1 MSFYLKWG
9 QEWLKSQEQNY
20 IDQQSVEQAKS
31 SMSDIEIEA
40 LGKKTLDFQSMNP
53 NEDSDLPYAA
63 ASMGL
68 SGIDYYNLWKDTE
81 TVVPDPKEEF
91 VKKRSTSFWQ
101 QIKDGVQKTKD
112 IQQETRQE
120 LWGNAQL
127 RKSTVLNGL
136 IVGLNA
142 KFQDFQVSGANS
154 FGVASKAELNKLAN
168 EQGKELDRDYSRFV
182 GDPETEDNEIPITWK
197 IQSFVKGLQ
206 AGAIRNTLKR
216 GARTIG
222 VELSEEQLN
231 LVPLAAT
238 DSLSFLNTQKDFK
251 FSETDI
257 EVINKHFPSVF
268 RNNLKIAQ
276 GGEVRE
282 PTLQEQ
288 LEAYLDTANQL
299 LGSGTTDGIEQYF
312 GSNEYFQEAQISRE
326 GFKRYSIPATPGDQ
340 VRYTLTGSLGGEYS
354 PLNNV
359 IADVK
364 LETEGNIAKLVDTYN
379 KTNMSD
385 AEFETNFNAL
395 LSAEQDKISDMNFEP
410 KHGFNAWIGFLS
422 NLGGMVL
429 TDPTMILPGVGI
441 SGKAATSKTLTSVG
455 RELDDYL
462 QAGGKAADFWIDKDP
477 VIQGMADTITK
488 AVNDGAPIMTY
499 LVRNGFSASMAKEV
513 VDSPDKMFDVIKDSL
528 TGGLLSDVRF
538 KGNNLTK
545 ANDFHIQAKVLN
557 DNFLDNLY
565 AAMTD
570 DQYTATYMRGGGRK
584 SKNAV
589 RTLQSSFKDIFGGT
603 DVRLPSRPWAYLTEV
618 DRAVDTFVKTGYMFS
633 IPENKIDDLL
643 IKFHDNIQAKDYR
656 GAQAVFYDE
665 LIKTEGALQ
674 LRYTFGLSDNE
685 ITEFMAE
692 HLDDVRGFGE
702 KGRTYRPALSNKF
715 YDRAAMQEGLDP
727 IARAQFANTL
737 LSETDKQWATQHALG
752 MVGQAMDLTINVP
765 DLKPILRYTGMRRRL
780 RNKTFKKNGYEESI
794 DAVRQSVDEGKLGT
808 FYDPST
814 PIGAELKGV
823 IADGLE
829 DPGLMFKYGAEII
842 PFKATDVAF
851 TFISRVWMPMQL
863 VTRVAFP
870 LKITTDGN
878 LRMSARGMASIFRD
892 PWEYMKLIWNDPNAA
907 MVKLIQ
913 AQNPDFK
920 PYTALTGPFRTT
932 AKVLDEKYPE
942 FIRKGL
948 GALKENNAKFG
959 LPEVQDLYERD
970 PRFTTV
976 FRKNRGDWEDIRKY
990 ATAEEVAD
998 GAATKVGLEDDYLEA
1013 YTDYLI
1019 TQMAHDPFMPVV
1031 AQSMKKNLTDEE
1043 VVDLIQ
1049 RTPYLMDEIEDMNRK
1064 ILSIRA
1070 VDASSQV
1077 IPVIRT
1083 QEDFLDFVKHHKMTI
1098 SNFTANQT
1106 DLIDVIAQGKIG
1118 RTNIR
1123 SIDVAK
1129 QVNRKKIKEDIKPLL
1144 MEVLEDLPF
1153 TVPGVK
1159 SEVKGFAKK
1168 YGAFMDALFFAVGQS
1183 EATLSRIPTFK
1194 QAYYHFL
1201 ESNLT
1206 FGTRKSLQDVLD
1218 AHYDPENVI
1227 NLPADLIAA
1236 VKRNLTDAEVPF
1248 DQIEKVMKK
1257 VVRQRLQVTDD
1268 AVTFVAYNADNKYSP
1283 RVLQSVSKNQLELDL
1298 NLANAESKAYSV
1310 ETAGRIR
1317 LGDENTKIGSYYSS
1331 LPRRNVLVDGVLDT
1345 SQDMAFSRAIREFH
1359 KDTGKNTFN
1368 ITTDFKNLIKE
1379 NPTPTIKELRKVL
1392 QMGNAKYDD
1401 VAELMQ
1407 QTGLIAMVDSK
1418 AGKLVMNNARKSG
1431 IISQFTEMEYH
1442 TMLDLDDIRGDAT
1455 RNMTFNDLN
1464 KTASAYAFELHNRL
1478 LYNLLERGYL
1488 AEAYKV
1494 GLPFFEAYREVL
1506 GRWTQLAAA
1515 NPRAGAQVGFAYRKG
1530 IENNYVYSD
1539 KFGEKYLIIP
1549 VGGTALESYVK
1560 NEGEGLWT
1568 DDISIEESNIILKR
1582 SLPIS
1587 ALGVAGGGL
1596 LPPLGPVVA
1605 IPTGFVTRDNPEI
1618 RRLLERTIFQF
1629 GLPFESMGSG
1639 DLKDIMGEI
1648 LLEENLPATGKNALN
1663 AVASKL
1669 GFAGLDEDLYMGA
1682 TTQAVQIAAFLYPN
1696 KSDDPQFIFDTSATI
1711 RDNIYQLKAWDR
1723 NINPLVPKL
1732 NVLYRVDTEDSTFN
1746 EWYGTTQEASG
1757 VVWNSFVELSVIHGF
1772 YQDLREEYSLTMGAK
1787 QADFEAT
1794 LDVVRLMG
1802 LDIYDMETSFTTA
1815 QLQLKGKNISES
1827 GPMARTKPEYDFLMD
1842 NPELYGDYG
1851 SSILYFFDKLG
1862 TGEVDY
1868 TSYGIQKG
1876 LGNITPLNKEE
1887 FYWRASTYA
1896 ASLVERSML
1905 ERYQAKWDK
1914 ERYTT
1919 DEQKIE
1925 KAELELT
1932 LRKMFP
1938 LAYQVDPALVATL
1951 LPGKEIPDTYDWD
1964 LVIPILE
1971 QAIVD
1976 PRVQQLGGLYTP
1988 VSDYLNY
1995 RSEVLKGIQI
2005 GKNIPL
2011 KENAVVWL
2019 RTQTSEEAQLIRDN
2033 LYKYGS
2039 NLAQETPEF
2048 LPVFQDV
2055 FYNEVTRFGLGDLS
2069 DE

>member
-1 MSFYLKWG
+1 MSFYLNWG
-9 QEWLKSQEQNY
+9 QEWLKRQEEKTLDKQA
-20 IDQQSVEQAKS
+20 VEQAKS

-68 SGIDYYNLWKDTE
+68 SSTDYYNLWKDTE
-81 TVVPDPKEEF
+81 TVVPDPKEDF

-112 IQQETRQE
+112 VQQETRQD
-120 LWGNAQL
+120 LWGDAQL
-127 RKSTVLNGL
+127 RKSTVINAL

-154 FGVASKAELNKLAN
+154 FGVASKAELERLAA

-197 IQSFVKGLQ
+197 LQSFIKGLE
-206 AGAIRNTLKR
+206 AGAVRSAIKK
-216 GARTIG
+216 GARTLG
-222 VELSEEQLN
+222 FELTEEQLN
-231 LVPLAAT
+231 LAPLAVT

-251 FSETDI
+251 FAETDI
-257 EVINKHFPSVF
+257 EVINKHFPSVY
-268 RNNLKIAQ
+268 RENLKIAQ
-276 GGEVRE
+276 DGEVRE
-282 PTLQEQ
+282 PTLQER
-288 LEAYLDTANQL
+288 LEAYIDTSNQL
-299 LGSGTTDGIEQYF
+299 LGSGNPEGIEQYF
-312 GSNEYFQEAQISRE
+312 GSNEYFQEAITSRE

-340 VRYTLTGSLGGEYS
+340 IRYTLTGSLGGEYS

-359 IADVK
+359 IADIK
-364 LETEGNIAKLVDTYN
+364 LETEGLINDLVTTYN
-379 KTNMSD
+379 TKDMSD
-385 AEFETNFNAL
+385 DEFQTKFNAL
-395 LSAEQDKISDMNFEP
+395 LSAEQDKISDLNFEP
-410 KHGFNAWIGFLS
+410 KHGWNAWIGFIG
-422 NLGGMVL
+422 NLTGMAL
-429 TDPTMILPGVGI
+429 TDPTMIFPGVGI
-441 SGKAATSKTLTSVG
+441 TGKAATSKTLTSVG
-455 RELDDYL
+455 KELDDFL
-462 QAGGKAADFWIDKDP
+462 KAGGQSADFWIDKDP
-477 VIQGMADTITK
+477 VIQGMSDIITK
-488 AVNDGAPIMTY
+488 AVDDGAPVMTY

-513 VDSPDKMFDVIKDSL
+513 VDNPDKVFDVIKDSL
-528 TGGLLSDVRF
+528 TGGLISDVRF
-538 KGNNLTK
+538 KGNNLTQ

-570 DQYTATYMRGGGRK
+570 NQYQATYMRAGGRK
-584 SKNAV
+584 SGNPV
-589 RTLQSSFKDIFGGT
+589 RTLMSSFKDIFGGT

-643 IKFHDNIQAKDYR
+643 IKFYDNIQAKDYR

-674 LRYTFGLSDNE
+674 LRYIFGMSNNE
-685 ITEFMAE
+685 IKEFMAE

-702 KGRTYRPALSNKF
+702 KGRTYRPALSDKF

-765 DLKPILRYTGMRRRL
+765 DLKPILRYTSMRRRL
-780 RNKTFKKNGYEESI
+780 RNKVFKKNGFEESM
-794 DAVRQSVDEGKLGT
+794 DAVRQAADEGKLGT
-808 FYDPST
+808 FYDPAT
-814 PIGAELKGV
+814 PIGNELKGI
-823 IADGLE
+823 IADGLD
-829 DPGLMFKYGAEII
+829 DPGVLFKYGAEAI
-842 PFKATDVAF
+842 PFKATDIAF
-851 TFISRVWMPMQL
+851 SFISRVWMPLQL

-878 LRMSARGMASIFRD
+878 LRMAARGMSSIFRD

-990 ATAEEVAD
+990 ASAEEVAE
-998 GAATKVGLEDDYLEA
+998 GAATKIGLEDDYIEA
-1013 YTDYLI
+1013 YADYLI
-1019 TQMAHDPFMPVV
+1019 TQMAHDPFMPVI
-1031 AQSMKKNLTDEE
+1031 AQAMKKNLTDEE

-1049 RTPYLMDEIEDMNRK
+1049 KTPYLMDEIQDMNRK
-1064 ILSIRA
+1064 ILSIRS
-1070 VDASSQV
+1070 VDKSSQV
-1077 IPVIRT
+1077 IPVITT
-1083 QEDFLDFVKHHKMTI
+1083 QQDFIDFVKHHKMTI
-1098 SNFTANQT
+1098 SNFTANQQ
-1106 DLIDVIAQGKIG
+1106 DLMDIIAQGKIG

-1129 QVNRKKIKEDIKPLL
+1129 QINKKKIKEDITPMML
-1144 MEVLEDLPF
+1144 EVLEDLPF
-1153 TVPGVK
+1153 TVPGV
-1159 SEVKGFAKK
+1159 VNQTKGFAAK

-1201 ESNLT
+1201 ESNLV
-1206 FGTRKSLQDVLD
+1206 FATRKSLQDILD
-1218 AHYDPENVI
+1218 AHYDPDNVI
-1227 NLPADLIAA
+1227 NLPGDLVAA

-1248 DQIEKVMKK
+1248 EQIEEVMKK
-1257 VVRQRLQVTDD
+1257 TVKQRLQVTDD
-1268 AVTFVAYNADNKYSP
+1268 AVTFVAYNADNKYAP
-1283 RVLQSVSKNQLELDL
+1283 RVLQSVSKNQIELDL

-1317 LGDENTKIGSYYSS
+1317 LGDENTKIGAYYSS

-1345 SQDMAFSRAIREFH
+1345 SQDMQFSRAIREFH
-1359 KDTGKNTFN
+1359 KDTGKNTYN

-1407 QTGLIAMVDSK
+1407 QTGLLAMVDSK
-1418 AGKLVMNNARKSG
+1418 SGKLVMNNARKSG
-1431 IISQFTEMEYH
+1431 VISQFTEIEYH
-1442 TMLDLDDIRGDAT
+1442 TMLDLDDIRSDT
-1455 RNMTFNDLN
+1455 VRNMTFNDLN
-1464 KTASAYAFELHNRL
+1464 KSSSAYAFELHNRL

-1549 VGGTALESYVK
+1549 VGGTALENYVK
-1560 NEGEGLWT
+1560 TEGEGLWS
-1568 DDISIEESNIILKR
+1568 DDISIEDSNIILKR

-1629 GLPFESMGSG
+1629 GLPFDSMGSG
-1639 DLKDIMGEI
+1639 DIKDILGEI
-1648 LLEENLPATGKNALN
+1648 LVEENLPATGKNLLN
-1663 AVASKL
+1663 AVSSKL
-1669 GFAGLDEDLYMGA
+1669 GISGVDEDLYMAA
-1682 TTQAVQIAAFLYPN
+1682 TTQSVQIASILYPN
-1696 KSDDPQFIFDTSATI
+1696 KSDDPEFIFNTAAVI

-1732 NVLYRVDTEDSTFN
+1732 NVLYRINTEDDTFN
-1746 EWYGTTQEASG
+1746 EWYGTSQEPSG

-1772 YQDLREEYSLTMGAK
+1772 YQDLREQYALTMGSK
-1787 QADFEAT
+1787 QADYEAT
-1794 LDVVRLMG
+1794 LDVVRLLG
-1802 LDIYDMETSFTTA
+1802 LDIYDMETSFTSA

-1827 GPMARTKPEYDFLMD
+1827 GPMARTKPEYDFLME
-1842 NPELYGDYG
+1842 NPELYGEYG

-1887 FYWRASTYA
+1887 FYWRAATFA
-1896 ASLVERSML
+1896 ASLVERAVL
-1905 ERYQAKWDK
+1905 ERRQGKWDK
-1914 ERYTT
+1914 ERYTAN
-1919 DEQKIE
+1919 EQKIE

-1938 LAYQVDPALVATL
+1938 LAYQVDPAQVATL
-1951 LPGKEIPDTYDWD
+1951 LPGKEIPDTFDWD

-1971 QAIVD
+1971 QAITD
-1976 PRVQQLGGLYTP
+1976 PRVEALGGLYP
-1988 VSDYLNY
+1988 AVSDYLNY
-1995 RSEVLKGIQI
+1995 RNEIIKGIQI

-2019 RTQTSEEAQLIRDN
+2019 RTQTSEEAQLIRDG
-2033 LYKYGS
+2033 LYKYGA